1 MVGFVQLFFITFLL
15 FYQPEGADPVVSQ
28 PLQGTEAMARP
39 SRLKWT
45 NETQGFER
53 PKNKT
58 IESSQVFLF
67 NFSSRRFVLLL
78 THPTIA

>member
-39 SRLKWT
+39 SRSQNGQMNT
-45 NETQGFER
+45 SFER

-58 IESSQVFLF
+58 IESSCSLL
-67 NFSSRRFVLLL
+67 SSS
-78 THPTIA
+78 